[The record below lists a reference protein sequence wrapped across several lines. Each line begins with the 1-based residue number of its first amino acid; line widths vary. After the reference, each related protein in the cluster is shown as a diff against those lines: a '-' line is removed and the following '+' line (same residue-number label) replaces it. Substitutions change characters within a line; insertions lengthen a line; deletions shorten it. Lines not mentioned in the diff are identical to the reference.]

1 MAKTVGK
8 SASTLPG
15 LFHYRWAVPT
25 LAALSALGGN
35 AKFVTLQRSL
45 GANRNSLKRTLAALI
60 NARLISRNP
69 GYGHP
74 MRPEYLLTPA
84 GNQAARAAAALV
96 ENIERLGIIDIGLN
110 KWSFPV
116 AHALATTGGRF
127 NRILAVLTNITP
139 RALAQALRDLQVAG
153 LVKRL
158 LVDDNPPRTE
168 YRLTQPGQLLMPF
181 LSALDHANQRRRGS
195 HGEARF

>member
-1 MAKTVGK
+1 MAKTVEN

-25 LAALSALGGN
+25 LAALNALGGN

-45 GANRNSLKRTLAALI
+45 GANRDSLKRTLAALMD
-60 NARLISRNP
+60 ARLISRNP

-74 MRPEYLLTPA
+74 MRPEYLLTSA
-84 GNQAARAAAALV
+84 GNHAARAATALV
-96 ENIERLGIIDIGLN
+96 EKIERLGIVEIGLN

-127 NRILAVLTNITP
+127 NRILAVLANITP
-139 RALAQALRDLQVAG
+139 RALAQALRDLQKAG

-168 YRLTQPGQLLMPF
+168 YQLTQPGRLLMPF
-181 LSALDHANQRRRGS
+181 VSALDEANQHRRGS